1 MSDGDVERVMK
12 LAFCTEE
19 EARSAL
25 SKTHDVIDAV
35 DMLLV
40 IPLAKGGPKPH
51 VLSNEQQEF
60 KKIRVSM
67 EAIDKQITKS
77 DQPDSS
83 SQVLSRTPA
92 LVQEEMTLHSD
103 CIQSSQIPVQELKE
117 QTQETACPL
126 QSGYSCDS
134 R

>member
-35 DMLLV
+35 DMILDVPV
-40 IPLAKGGPKPH
+40 IRGGPKPR
-51 VLSNEQQEF
+51 VLSAEQQEF
-60 KKIRVSM
+60 ARMRENM
-67 EAIDKQITKS
+67 EAMDKSITKLNQS
-77 DQPDSS
+77 DSS
-83 SQVLSRTPA
+83 SLVSTHTPV

-103 CIQSSQIPVQELKE
+103 CTQSSQIPVQEEAE
-117 QTQETACPL
+117 QKQETACP
-126 QSGYSCDS
+126 
-134 R
+134 

>member
-19 EARSAL
+19 EARTAL

-35 DMLLV
+35 DMLFV
-40 IPLAKGGPKPH
+40 VPVTRGAPKLP
-51 VLSNEQQEF
+51 VVCAEQQEF
-60 KKIRVSM
+60 VRMRASM
-67 EAIDKQITKS
+67 EAMDKNITKS

-92 LVQEEMTLHSD
+92 LVQEEMTLRSD
-103 CIQSSQIPVQELKE
+103 CIQSSQLPVQELTE
-117 QTQETACPL
+117 QTQETAC
-126 QSGYSCDS
+126 Q
-134 R
+134 